1 MKQING
7 YTLLELMVAMV
18 VGLVLVMGIATSYT
32 SIKETVTT
40 GQQLATSQEIV
51 RYTNRVMMRSIKQTQ
66 EVPTVTAT
74 DITIR
79 QLAGVPACDGSVPM
93 VDYTERYFLQDGYL
107 VCDRGTGDINL
118 LKGVTGL
125 TFATDASGQLI
136 TVTIQG
142 SSFPTQYGA
151 GIQMNFYA
159 GLGS

>member
-1 MKQING
+1 MSHKG
-7 YTLLELMVAMV
+7 YTLLELMIAMV
-18 VGLVLVMGIATSYT
+18 VGLILVTGIAASYT

-40 GQQLATSQEIV
+40 SQGLAASQEII

-66 EVPTVTAT
+66 SIPTVSAT
-74 DITIR
+74 DIRID
-79 QLAGVPACDGSVPM
+79 QLAGVPACDGSVPST
-93 VDYTERYFLQDGYL
+93 DYTERYFLQGEYL
-107 VCDRGTGDINL
+107 VCDRGSGDVNL

-125 TFATDASGQLI
+125 AFTINGQLI

-142 SSFPTQYGA
+142 NRFPLQYSA

>member
-1 MKQING
+1 MQHKG

-18 VGLVLVMGIATSYT
+18 VGLILVSGIAASYT

-40 GQQLATSQEIV
+40 SQQLATSQEII

-66 EVPTVTAT
+66 ILPTVSAT
-74 DITIR
+74 DILIE
-79 QLAGVPACDGSVPM
+79 QLAGVPACDGSVPSAN
-93 VDYTERYFLQDGYL
+93 YTERYFLQGEYL
-107 VCDRGTGDINL
+107 VCNRGSGDINL

-125 TFATDASGQLI
+125 AFAIDGQLI

-142 SSFPTQYGA
+142 SSFPPQYGA